1 MPHMY
6 NTDSGYACAHLF
18 LENMLEMQ
26 EALARK
32 DLDYTENI
40 TEASIDR
47 RGVSNISRHHAHI
60 I

>member
-6 NTDSGYACAHLF
+6 NTDSGYARADLF

-47 RGVSNISRHHAHI
+47 RGVSKISRHHAHI